1 MSKYKYKSISDNLSN
16 PSEVSK
22 SNKNLP
28 KIPYFK
34 IDINSPEHKTF
45 KIYENSDLRLNN
57 SPPVIYYR
65 KVTNP
70 YKYKMDND
78 SSSHTN
84 PITTEKLFSNRIKS
98 IISKSHNGKLT
109 LEEILKKN
117 DIKNK
122 DHFKP
127 NGYIFYDYLRKHPY
141 LKPNDLIRT
150 NIFHSI
156 YNKKD
161 DYFDDYDEKYEK
173 KEEKIKYDKISEKDS
188 ILYKYQLS
196 DPFNLR
202 DDKVFKNKSGE
213 LYLLKEK
220 QKKNKENF
228 DLKDNDLLNEW
239 IPKYPNRRNFV
250 GYTSVKF
257 NILNP
262 GTKSIFK
269 TKDEIELGFKPSNK
283 TKSISEF
290 LELSRVNAP
299 NLNKR
304 YNELFE
310 KNPKNFGRENY
321 VANDFG
327 NLHHTYREMIPNC
340 FG

>member
-1 MSKYKYKSISDNLSN
+1 MSKYKYRNISDNLSI
-16 PSEVSK
+16 PSELSK
-22 SNKNLP
+22 SNKTLP
-28 KIPYFK
+28 KFPYFK

-45 KIYENSDLRLNN
+45 KIYENSDMRLNN
-57 SPPVIYYR
+57 HPPVIYYR

-70 YKYKMDND
+70 YKYKID
-78 SSSHTN
+78 SNSPNN

-98 IISKSHNGKLT
+98 LISKSNNGKIT

-117 DIKNK
+117 ENNNK

-127 NGYIFYDYLRKHPY
+127 EGYIFYDYLRKHPY

-150 NIFHSI
+150 NIYHPI
-156 YNKKD
+156 KNKEYNYYD
-161 DYFDDYDEKYEK
+161 DYNQPYEK
-173 KEEKIKYDKISEKDS
+173 KEEKPIYNKISEKDS
-188 ILYKYQLS
+188 ILHKYHLS

-202 DDKVFKNKSGE
+202 DDNIFKNKSGE

-220 QKKNKENF
+220 QKQKETF
-228 DLKDNDLLNEW
+228 DLKENDLLNEW

-262 GTKSIFK
+262 GTKSLFK

-290 LELSRVNAP
+290 IEISRVNAP

-304 YNELFE
+304 YNELIE

>member
-1 MSKYKYKSISDNLSN
+1 MSKYKYRNISDNLSI
-16 PSEVSK
+16 PSELSK
-22 SNKNLP
+22 SNKTLP
-28 KIPYFK
+28 KFPYFK

-45 KIYENSDLRLNN
+45 KIYENSDMRLNN
-57 SPPVIYYR
+57 HPPVIYYR

-70 YKYKMDND
+70 YKYKID
-78 SSSHTN
+78 SNSPNN

-98 IISKSHNGKLT
+98 LISKSNNGKIT

-117 DIKNK
+117 ENNNK

-127 NGYIFYDYLRKHPY
+127 EGYIYYDYLRKHPY

-150 NIFHSI
+150 NIYHPI
-156 YNKKD
+156 KNKGYNYYD
-161 DYFDDYDEKYEK
+161 DYNQPYEK
-173 KEEKIKYDKISEKDS
+173 KEEKPIYNKISEKDS
-188 ILYKYQLS
+188 ILHKYHLS

-202 DDKVFKNKSGE
+202 DDNIFKNKSGE

-220 QKKNKENF
+220 QKQKETF
-228 DLKDNDLLNEW
+228 DLKENDLLNEW

-262 GTKSIFK
+262 GTKSLFK

-290 LELSRVNAP
+290 IEISRVNAP

-304 YNELFE
+304 YNELIE